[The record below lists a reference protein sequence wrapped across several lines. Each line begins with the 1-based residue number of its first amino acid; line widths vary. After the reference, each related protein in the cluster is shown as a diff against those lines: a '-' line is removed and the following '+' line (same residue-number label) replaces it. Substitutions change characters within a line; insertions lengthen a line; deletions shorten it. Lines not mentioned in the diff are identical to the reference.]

1 MEDLKKLE
9 DGYDA
14 MAAWS
19 GNQGGNM
26 NDNSLVVG
34 GTGNDSQAKLL
45 AATKLLQETQESFN
59 LQYLRL

>member
-9 DGYDA
+9 DVYDA
-14 MAAWS
+14 MAAGS
-19 GNQGGNM
+19 RNQGGNM

-34 GTGNDSQAKLL
+34 GTGNDSQAQLL
-45 AATKLLQETQESFN
+45 ADTKQMQETQVSFN